1 MSKIVEL
8 PDEVYTQL
16 EHQAGVRGLTLP
28 QIIAELI
35 DEDEKA
41 RMRVA
46 LERMRLK
53 GLLLS
58 RSSSALPIPPDVE
71 PVEVEGT
78 PLSEVSIEERR

>member
-1 MSKIVEL
+1 MSKIV
-8 PDEVYTQL
+8 
-16 EHQAGVRGLTLP
+16 
-28 QIIAELI
+28 

-46 LERMRLK
+46 IEHMRCK

-58 RSSSALPIPPDVE
+58 WSSSASPIPPDVE

-78 PLSEVSIEERR
+78 PLSEVIIEERR

>member
-16 EHQAGVRGLTLP
+16 EHQAGMRGLTLP
-28 QIIAELI
+28 QIIAELV

-46 LERMRLK
+46 IERMRLK

-58 RSSSALPIPPDVE
+58 RSSSASPIPPDVE
-71 PVEVEGT
+71 PLEVEGR
-78 PLSEVSIEERR
+78 PLSEVIIEERR